1 MTFLSSKEIYK
12 RNCELI
18 AKEFTKGNEYTV
30 EEIVMDT
37 IGSYRYRVKLKHID
51 TVVSVSYN
59 NETCKYEGY
68 VQCNHLEFHT
78 TYHIES
84 EITMEIYDF
93 IQSKVEMI
101 TSILIYYKD

>member
-18 AKEFTKGNEYTV
+18 AKEFTKGNEYTI
-30 EEIVMDT
+30 EEMKGNT

-59 NETCKYEGY
+59 NETYKYEGY
-68 VQCNHLEFHT
+68 VQCNYPTFHQ
-78 TYHIES
+78 TYDIES
-84 EITMEIYDF
+84 EITMEIYNF

-101 TSILIYYKD
+101 TSILIWHRD

>member
-18 AKEFTKGNEYTV
+18 AEEFTKGNDYIV
-30 EEIVMDT
+30 EEMEWDT
-37 IGSYRYRVKLKHID
+37 IGSYRYRVKLKHIE
-51 TVVSVSYN
+51 TVISAMYN
-59 NETCKYEGY
+59 NETRKYEGY
-68 VQCNHLEFHT
+68 VQCNNLDFHQ

-84 EITMEIYDF
+84 EITMDIYNF

-101 TSILIYYKD
+101 TSILVYYKD

>member
-1 MTFLSSKEIYK
+1 MTFLSSKEMYK

-18 AKEFTKGNEYTV
+18 AKEFTKDNEYTI
-30 EEIVMDT
+30 EEMEGNT

-59 NETCKYEGY
+59 NETYKYEGY
-68 VQCNHLEFHT
+68 VQCNHPEFHT
-78 TYHIES
+78 TYSIES
-84 EITMEIYDF
+84 EMTLGIYNL
-93 IQSKVEMI
+93 IKNKVEMI